1 MGIASTLSIAAQ
13 SLKNQ
18 QAGIQSTGHN
28 LANVATPGFSRQ
40 RAVIGT
46 EAPAFEG
53 GVLYGQGAKVTGVQ
67 RVVDRF
73 IEAELLSVNR
83 DIGSAEAEHQALAAV
98 QQAFPTAGGI
108 DGALSAFFGA
118 LSDVSNNPAGLAER
132 LSLVGKANALG
143 DNFRQTRELLVAAQR
158 NLDDELIGITSRV
171 SVLAG
176 QVASLNNQI
185 KFTESAGVEAN
196 DFRDQRQTLV
206 QELTRLTGATVRE
219 ETDGQITVI
228 ASGLALVSADRA
240 ASLNTNTISA
250 TGLRLV
256 TYQSPEGL
264 TFDATAFLRGGK
276 IGGVI
281 DMRDNRLPGII
292 DRLDQIAF
300 TLANEVNA
308 QHALGFDAA
317 GNAGGDFFNAIPVA
331 AGAAQLVR
339 VNPAVAA
346 DPRLFAAASAAN
358 TVPGDN
364 RNALALVN
372 LSNVTHAALGGLTLQ
387 DSFLA
392 LVGDVGTQV
401 DSAQTSLR
409 FRQSLLAQTQ
419 ARRESASGVNM
430 DEEMTKLILF
440 QRAFEASS
448 MLVRTADELF
458 ATVIDML
465 R

>member
-1 MGIASTLSIAAQ
+1 MGIATTLSIAAQ

-40 RAVIGT
+40 RAVIET
-46 EAPAFEG
+46 ETPAFEG
-53 GVLYGQGAKVTGVQ
+53 GVLYGQGAKVTAVQ

-83 DIGSAEAEHQALAAV
+83 DIGRAEAEHQALAAI
-98 QQAFPTAGGI
+98 QQAFPTTGGI

-118 LSDVSNNPAGLAER
+118 LSDLSNNPSGLAER

-143 DNFRQTRELLVAAQR
+143 DSFRQARDLLVAAQR
-158 NLDDELIGITSRV
+158 NLDEELSSITSRV

-185 KFTESAGVEAN
+185 KFTESGGVAAN
-196 DFRDQRQTLV
+196 DFRDQRQTLL
-206 QELTRLTGATVRE
+206 QELTRLTGAAVRE
-219 ETDGQITVI
+219 EADGQVTVI
-228 ASGLALVSADRA
+228 ASGLALVSGDRA
-240 ASLNTNTISA
+240 ASLNTNTIGG
-250 TGLRLV
+250 TGARSV

-264 TFDATAFLRGGK
+264 TFDATAFLNGGK

-292 DRLDQIAF
+292 DRLDQIAY
-300 TLANEVNA
+300 TLVNEVNA
-308 QHALGFDAA
+308 QHALGFDAS
-317 GNAGGDFFNAIPVA
+317 GNAGGNFFNAISVV
-331 AGAAQLVR
+331 AGAAQLIR
-339 VNPAVAA
+339 VDSTVAA
-346 DPRLFAAASAAN
+346 DPRLIAAASAAA

-372 LSNVTHAALGGLTLQ
+372 LRNTTHAGLGGLTLQ

-401 DSAQTSLR
+401 EGAQTSLQ

-458 ATVIDML
+458 DTIINML